1 MGKQLAMKEM
11 RVILG
16 YLLLNY
22 RFKVEDKYMKM
33 DRISCKG
40 GVQGGV
46 SKPLP
51 QIPFIMERIEY

>member
-1 MGKQLAMKEM
+1 MKEM

-33 DRISCKG
+33 DRIPCKG
-40 GVQGGV
+40 GVRGGV
-46 SKPLP
+46 AKPGP
-51 QIPFIMERIEY
+51 QIPLIVEQLKY

>member
-1 MGKQLAMKEM
+1 MKEM
-11 RVILG
+11 RIILG

-33 DRISCKG
+33 DNIPCKG